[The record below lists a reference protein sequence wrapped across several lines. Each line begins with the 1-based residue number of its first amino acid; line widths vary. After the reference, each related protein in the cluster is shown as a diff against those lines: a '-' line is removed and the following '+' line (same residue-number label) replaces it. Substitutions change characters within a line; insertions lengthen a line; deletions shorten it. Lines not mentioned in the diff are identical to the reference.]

1 MGRTGQRA
9 LAVAVFVMSAVMV
22 STTHATAAPYDPYTG
37 SNPHTTG
44 CAADAVTIGTRQIR
58 SPQAVFGT
66 MEVRYS
72 PSCQTNWVRAVMS
85 VSNSSNIVTKGI
97 RRISSQP
104 DGQGGWLGFFQD
116 YAYDPA
122 TGSSFGMQ
130 VFAPGATCIT
140 AMAIVRNA
148 SGQPLAFTGTHADNA
163 WEGFC

>member
-1 MGRTGQRA
+1 
-9 LAVAVFVMSAVMV
+9 MSAVML
-22 STTHATAAPYDPYTG
+22 SITGAAAAPYDPYTG
-37 SNPHTTG
+37 TNPYTTG

-85 VSNSSNIVTKGI
+85 VSNGSNVVTKGI

-104 DGQGGWLGFFQD
+104 DGQGGWLGF
-116 YAYDPA
+116 YENYEYDPA

-140 AMAIVRNA
+140 AMAVVRNA
-148 SGQPLAFTGTHADNA
+148 SGQPVAFTGASASNA